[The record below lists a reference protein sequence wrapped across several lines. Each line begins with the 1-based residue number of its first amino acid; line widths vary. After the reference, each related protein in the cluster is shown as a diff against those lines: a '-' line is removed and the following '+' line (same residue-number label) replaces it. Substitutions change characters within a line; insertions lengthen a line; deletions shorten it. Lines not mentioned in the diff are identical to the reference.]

1 MGMSRRKRIL
11 LYVATVALAFWLIGP
26 LLWIVNVSFQLDN
39 EIFSVPPHWI
49 PENPT
54 LDNYRYVIT
63 RVPPPPYEM
72 GTGVKMGHKASGEA
86 LAAIPALKNSFIV
99 ATSVTLA
106 NLAISVVA
114 AYTFARLGFRG
125 RNASFGFIM
134 LSRLIPPIA
143 VAIPFY
149 AIIDRLGLLDTHLA
163 LILVYLAFTLPFT
176 IWFMTKYFGYMPPEL
191 EDAALVDGCTRFQAL
206 TKIVIPIAAP
216 GLAATA
222 AFAFMAAYSEF
233 LFAVFLTKTMASKT
247 VPVVL
252 SAAAINF
259 DVSYALASTAVVLAV
274 FPPIAFAVVFRNYII
289 RGLST
294 AFGR

>member
-1 MGMSRRKRIL
+1 MGMSKRKRIL
-11 LYVATVALAFWLIGP
+11 LYIAAVVLAFWLIGP

-54 LDNYRYVIT
+54 LDNYRYILT
-63 RVPPPPYEM
+63 RVPPPPYQM
-72 GTGVKMGHKASGEA
+72 GAGVRMGHKASGEA
-86 LAAIPALKNSFIV
+86 LAAVPALKNSFIV
-99 ATSVTLA
+99 STTVTLA
-106 NLAISVVA
+106 NLAISVLA
-114 AYTFARLGFRG
+114 AYTFSRLRFTG

-134 LSRLIPPIA
+134 FSRLIPPIA
-143 VAIPFY
+143 VAIPFF
-149 AIIDRLGLLDTHLA
+149 AIIDRLGLLDTYLA

-176 IWFMTKYFGYMPPEL
+176 IWFMTKYFNYVPPDM
-191 EDAALVDGCTRFQAL
+191 EDAAMVDGCTRFQAL
-206 TKIVIPIAAP
+206 TKIVIPITAP

-233 LFAVFLTKTMASKT
+233 LFAVLLTKTMASKT

-274 FPPIAFAVVFRNYII
+274 LPPIAFALVFRNYITS
-289 RGLST
+289 GLSM